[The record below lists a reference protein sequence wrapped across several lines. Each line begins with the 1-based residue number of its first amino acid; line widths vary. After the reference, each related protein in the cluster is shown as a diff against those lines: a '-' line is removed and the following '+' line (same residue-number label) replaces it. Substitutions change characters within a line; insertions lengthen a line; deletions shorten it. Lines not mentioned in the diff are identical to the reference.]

1 MKAKCAT
8 STCTIPVEFLF
19 GSKVASLTCKRRS
32 PISRWLCERPTC
44 ANQNEHCNDQQ
55 LPNESKSSTEPSK
68 YAVGTNETIMK
79 PYGSITLRGTN
90 MRRGER
96 KPASHL
102 PLFSPKDFSPTDLSP
117 IYFSPTDFSPRV
129 FHPYTSHPYTF
140 HPETLHPETL
150 LAQTFHPETFHPRV
164 FHPHTFHPQ
173 TFTHIFS
180 PTYFSPTYLGL
191 YTFHPETLLPQ
202 AFQTFHPETLD
213 QYMFFLP
220 SDFFTHILFTQ
231 GLSPIRRPAG
241 VSDCEVL
248 FLFLFLFCTCFC
260 SWLALVPLFSSRAF
274 LLRLNQSHPPPP
286 PYYYYYYYYYY
297 Y

>member
-44 ANQNEHCNDQQ
+44 ANQNEHVIDQQ
-55 LPNESKSSTEPSK
+55 LPNEHKSSTEPSK
-68 YAVGTNETIMK
+68 YAAGTNETIMK

-102 PLFSPKDFSPTDLSP
+102 PLFSPKDFSPTDFSP

-140 HPETLHPETL
+140 HPETLHPETF
-150 LAQTFHPETFHPRV
+150 LAHTFHPETFHPRV

-173 TFTHIFS
+173 TFTHI
-180 PTYFSPTYLGL
+180 L
-191 YTFHPETLLPQ
+191 
-202 AFQTFHPETLD
+202 
-213 QYMFFLP
+213 
-220 SDFFTHILFTQ
+220 FTHILFAHIFRFIHF
-231 GLSPIRRPAG
+231 SPRDSSPAG
-241 VSDCEVL
+241 
-248 FLFLFLFCTCFC
+248 
-260 SWLALVPLFSSRAF
+260 FSNFSPRD
-274 LLRLNQSHPPPP
+274 
-286 PYYYYYYYYYY
+286 Y
-297 Y
+297 